1 MIYNMTI
8 NNHAR
13 VASFI
18 VIGKFHF
25 LSRIKVSFN
34 FHLPLFSKWNGLKL
48 RCKIPLRHNFISKGI
63 LNCYCAQ
70 LHLFCEKAATSIE
83 IYHSIANGLRD
94 SDWKAK
100 MIKTCGVHWFVSGG
114 DDGTNNLPR
123 HLSYIRRLW
132 NWSMRSCPASYSS
145 ENINAATECIVPA

>member
-1 MIYNMTI
+1 MTI

-34 FHLPLFSKWNGLKL
+34 FHLPLFPKWNGLKL

-83 IYHSIANGLRD
+83 IYHSIAKRLRD

-100 MIKTCGVHWFVSGG
+100 MIKTDAACIGLLVAVMTVQTIYLDTFHTF
-114 DDGTNNLPR
+114 DGCETEACDHAR
-123 HLSYIRRLW
+123 QVIR
-132 NWSMRSCPASYSS
+132 AK
-145 ENINAATECIVPA
+145 T